1 METWRLT
8 TENVQISGP
17 NNVPPVSMLSGNI
30 PNPQPQAMQQ
40 PNPHL
45 STNSQPLPANYTM
58 NNNAFSGNMSINT
71 PSNVPH
77 LSLGAPVSNALAFPQ
92 WAQPHLPQGVPI
104 APQNTAVAYPPN
116 FSQVPSLQNNQLQ
129 AIPFQNV
136 NNDNNQGM
144 GYQGVPVQNFQYP
157 PGLQVPGTQYLPISR
172 PLGTQSLNAQ
182 NQNQNNPPSQPVQ
195 VTPAQIQDANT
206 QGQNNQNSQ
215 GQGVQ
220 EAHAT
225 QNQTNQP
232 QTTNQNQGMGYPR
245 NQIPHNQT
253 LQPMTTQYPG
263 NQVQNPQRQGMGS
276 SNTLNQ
282 GIQVPNTQ
290 AHNINTQ
297 FPGFQY
303 TNNIQSQPQNSNAH
317 QDFAN
322 ARVMYQI
329 PQPSLF
335 GGAQNQGMLFQPPQ
349 VLQQP
354 SFQAPGIQYQ
364 GIASQNLS
372 GKGLG
377 YMNTQNP
384 FLQRPGPPPPIP
396 NNPAEQRGNSSS
408 GNDAD
413 AEGESESEEYNWTP
427 PPRSGGQYVTANTET
442 QQTNTGGDNN
452 NNNNNGQGEQST
464 LSNATTTNIQ
474 TQAIQTETLGGLGNS
489 FDLTDT
495 DTTLNNDI
503 LNQAPDLSSSEMQR
517 LLSELETESR
527 YDYTQGEQNND
538 NNNGGQGNN
547 NNHHNHDPSAHY
559 FPAGYNP
566 DSGLL

>member
-8 TENVQISGP
+8 TENVQIPGP
-17 NNVPPVSMLSGNI
+17 NNVPPVSMLSGNF

-71 PSNVPH
+71 PPNVPH
-77 LSLGAPVSNALAFPQ
+77 LSLGAPVSNALQFPQ

-129 AIPFQNV
+129 ATPFQNV
-136 NNDNNQGM
+136 NNNNNNNQGM

-182 NQNQNNPPSQPVQ
+182 N
-195 VTPAQIQDANT
+195 
-206 QGQNNQNSQ
+206 NQNSQ

-225 QNQTNQP
+225 QNQTHQP

-245 NQIPHNQT
+245 NQIPHKQN
-253 LQPMTTQYPG
+253 LQPMTAQYPG
-263 NQVQNPQRQGMGS
+263 NQVQNPQHQGMGS

-290 AHNINTQ
+290 AHIINTQ
-297 FPGFQY
+297 YPGFQY
-303 TNNIQSQPQNSNAH
+303 PNNIQSQSQNAH
-317 QDFAN
+317 QNLAN
-322 ARVMYQI
+322 ARPLYQM

-335 GGAQNQGMLFQPPQ
+335 GSTQNQGRLFQHPQ
-349 VLQQP
+349 AFQQP
-354 SFQAPGIQYQ
+354 NIQIPGVPYQ
-364 GIASQNLS
+364 GITSQPL
-372 GKGLG
+372 GGQGLG

-384 FLQRPGPPPPIP
+384 FLQHPGPPAIP
-396 NNPAEQRGNSSS
+396 NNPVEERGNNSS

-413 AEGESESEEYNWTP
+413 AEGESESEEYSWTP

-442 QQTNTGGDNN
+442 QQMNTGEDNN
-452 NNNNNGQGEQST
+452 NNNNNNRQMEQNT
-464 LSNATTTNIQ
+464 LPNTTATAIQ
-474 TQAIQTETLGGLGNS
+474 TQAIPTETLGGLGNP

-503 LNQAPDLSSSEMQR
+503 LDQAPDLSSSEMQR
-517 LLSELETESR
+517 LLGELETETR
-527 YDYTQGEQNND
+527 HDYTQGEQNNG

-547 NNHHNHDPSAHY
+547 NNYHNHGPSADY